1 MPCGGGRGAGRQ
13 GDRGA
18 GQRFVVLFLMFVQ
31 PPVWGLRNDPHRNH
45 GTRQPWHRITCAQ
58 GNTRC
63 VSAYIIREK
72 NEKNERKCSGKAR
85 RVRQNFRQESERS
98 HRPDEDLRAFTTL
111 CSHTHHCVDSM
122 QVCGVLQ
129 LLAEPSR
136 ISGRWLPTCFPLR
149 ARHEC
154 MRPSTA
160 GRTMGDSEHTPR
172 RREMCPGRHTCILR
186 LRPGR
191 RRRRTGNISTSVTTP
206 STCRQRNVMFSER
219 CRMRRDGAAQRQPT
233 APGLRSV

>member
-1 MPCGGGRGAGRQ
+1 MQRKSHGRVRQ
-13 GDRGA
+13 NFRQKSERSHRPDEDLCA
-18 GQRFVVLFLMFVQ
+18 FTS
-31 PPVWGLRNDPHRNH
+31 PRNDPHRNH
-45 GTRQPWHRITCAQ
+45 GTRHQAPHYMHLRARQHQMCF
-58 GNTRC
+58 GNTM
-63 VSAYIIREK
+63 REK
-72 NEKNERKCSGKAR
+72 NEENERKCSGKAR
-85 RVRQNFRQESERS
+85 RVRQNFRHKSERS

-122 QVCGVLQ
+122 QVCGILQ

-172 RREMCPGRHTCILR
+172 LERCGQVGMRASCVCGQAGGEGARGIS
-186 LRPGR
+186 R
-191 RRRRTGNISTSVTTP
+191 RR
-206 STCRQRNVMFSER
+206 
-219 CRMRRDGAAQRQPT
+219 
-233 APGLRSV
+233 